1 MYLIPAPAKLEKK
14 EGRFI
19 WAYDRYV
26 TVDQSCSQLVTR
38 QASLF
43 CDGAEKELG
52 YRPLLTRGA
61 AKAGDVVFKQDDTM
75 KAQSYVLDIT
85 EDAIVLTGDE
95 AGLWHGT
102 AADHR
107 TGGRMPV
114 RFTYRGCSGYCK
126 PRLLLR
132 LHQRTY
138 PEAFLVEAAG

>member
-85 EDAIVLTGDE
+85 EDAIVLTG
-95 AGLWHGT
+95 
-102 AADHR
+102 ADHR

-114 RFTYRGCSGYCK
+114 CFTYRGCSGYCK

>member
-85 EDAIVLTGDE
+85 EAAIVLTRDE
-95 AGLWHGT
+95 AGLWHGI
-102 AADHR
+102 
-107 TGGRMPV
+107 
-114 RFTYRGCSGYCK
+114 
-126 PRLLLR
+126 
-132 LHQRTY
+132 
-138 PEAFLVEAAG
+138 

>member
-52 YRPLLTRGA
+52 YR
-61 AKAGDVVFKQDDTM
+61 
-75 KAQSYVLDIT
+75 S
-85 EDAIVLTGDE
+85 
-95 AGLWHGT
+95 W
-102 AADHR
+102 
-107 TGGRMPV
+107 
-114 RFTYRGCSGYCK
+114 
-126 PRLLLR
+126 
-132 LHQRTY
+132 
-138 PEAFLVEAAG
+138 

>member
-52 YRPLLTRGA
+52 YRPLLTSQSWGRRFQ
-61 AKAGDVVFKQDDTM
+61 AGRHHE
-75 KAQSYVLDIT
+75 SPELC
-85 EDAIVLTGDE
+85 
-95 AGLWHGT
+95 AGYH
-102 AADHR
+102 
-107 TGGRMPV
+107 
-114 RFTYRGCSGYCK
+114 RGCNCTD
-126 PRLLLR
+126 R
-132 LHQRTY
+132 
-138 PEAFLVEAAG
+138 